1 MRPRRWIDGLFL
13 NVYLNAETVGVAV
26 SGMRL
31 CMRSLDGGG
40 RGSAEMGYFVLIK
53 VDICVRVQCIRPDE
67 GIQRHSS
74 SCPSELATVRCAFT
88 FRRSNTILFHLVREH
103 FSAPLLQF
111 AKNDSDQTFT
121 LVECPSKCLDN
132 SKLFT

>member
-53 VDICVRVQCIRPDE
+53 VDIRVRVQHIRDGPTK
-67 GIQRHSS
+67 GFIRRHASQS
-74 SCPSELATVRCAFT
+74 WLRY
-88 FRRSNTILFHLVREH
+88 
-103 FSAPLLQF
+103 
-111 AKNDSDQTFT
+111 
-121 LVECPSKCLDN
+121 
-132 SKLFT
+132 

>member
-1 MRPRRWIDGLFL
+1 MRPRRWIDGLFF

-40 RGSAEMGYFVLIK
+40 RGSSEMGYFVLI
-53 VDICVRVQCIRPDE
+53 DIARPDKRFKRF
-67 GIQRHSS
+67 IVSV
-74 SCPSELATVRCAFT
+74 SCSELATVRKRLFIPSFLFT
-88 FRRSNTILFHLVREH
+88 SFHLVREH

-111 AKNDSDQTFT
+111 AIDDRDQTFT
-121 LVECPSKCLDN
+121 LVECPSKRLDD
-132 SKLFT
+132 SGLFT